1 MDMVN
6 NDIQVVCKKH
16 AQLVLRDPKCAKK
29 YPPHQYTNRNNYK
42 ARWIHGAAETE
53 PHAMFFFRSFSLSTC
68 SVCILASVFCS

>member
-29 YPPHQYTNRNNYK
+29 YPPHQYTSRNNYK

-53 PHAMFFFRSFSLSTC
+53 PHAMFFFFAVFHCPLE
-68 SVCILASVFCS
+68 VCVF